1 MGAKP
6 SKERKEDRRL
16 RLLSSNSLIEHLV
29 RKNPKGQDMYI
40 RYPHDS
46 LYYCGKKFGVMLY
59 YESRDK
65 CLNELLRNNKIKLL
79 AGQNEKISI
88 KNDDG
93 NEVDAVFWGDLN
105 INFDYYPENGE
116 PLHLQWYQG
125 GSSTEYEIYL
135 MNEDWTYKMRAT
147 PLEDEGD
154 RKRYYCFNLHIDEL
168 SGKSLADQFCKQVK
182 EEFGEFIKNPAE

>member
-46 LYYCGKKFGVMLY
+46 LYYCGRKYGVMLGFQK
-59 YESRDK
+59 RDE
-65 CLNELLRNNKIKLL
+65 CLNKLKNEGKIKLTD
-79 AGQNEKISI
+79 QNEPIIIPK
-88 KNDDG
+88 DEYGD
-93 NEVDAVFWGDLN
+93 EDAVFWGDLN

-154 RKRYYCFNLHIDEL
+154 RKRYYCFNLNIDES
-168 SGKSLADQFCKQVK
+168 SGESLVKQFCIQA
-182 EEFGEFIKNPAE
+182 ETEFAEFIKNPAE

>member
-1 MGAKP
+1 
-6 SKERKEDRRL
+6 
-16 RLLSSNSLIEHLV
+16 
-29 RKNPKGQDMYI
+29 
-40 RYPHDS
+40 
-46 LYYCGKKFGVMLY
+46 MLY

-65 CLNELLRNNKIKLL
+65 CLNELLKNNKIKLL

-125 GSSTEYEIYL
+125 
-135 MNEDWTYKMRAT
+135 R
-147 PLEDEGD
+147 
-154 RKRYYCFNLHIDEL
+154 
-168 SGKSLADQFCKQVK
+168 
-182 EEFGEFIKNPAE
+182 